1 MIEPFSSR
9 RSYRPPPARIAVRE
23 EASSELRGAIL
34 MLAKAVGMK
43 PSAIRNVICGVLLV
57 PPDPN
62 NWSEYP
68 NIWDE
73 IVWLMDDAP
82 SQKVYKI
89 VEALSVELADPS
101 RRDSRSAADFERRLN
116 DFLVENGIG
125 WELRDRQITL
135 KAAASTAIQSGETAS
150 ETTGRV
156 RKVSTD
162 GPRYQVAL
170 SFAGEQ
176 RDYVEEVA
184 RHLQSRSIGVFYDG
198 FEEVSLWGRS
208 GAEAFHEAF
217 AEHSAYVVMFIS
229 EAYVSKA
236 WPKSR
241 KAFGP

>member
-1 MIEPFSSR
+1 
-9 RSYRPPPARIAVRE
+9 
-23 EASSELRGAIL
+23 
-34 MLAKAVGMK
+34 
-43 PSAIRNVICGVLLV
+43 
-57 PPDPN
+57 
-62 NWSEYP
+62 
-68 NIWDE
+68 
-73 IVWLMDDAP
+73 MDDAP

-236 WPKSR
+236 WPNHERRSALSR
-241 KAFGP
+241 MIRRKDEYILPVRFDDAECPVCPQTSSTNALGSARPRNLRRWSPKNWVSSPSPAKRPRSHPRE